1 MKILVRCLLI
11 FLSAGQIV
19 GQNLDSLYNSLI
31 ELNALSEKSSMEIQ
45 SQPPVK
51 CGFSVVADVKLN
63 FDKFTPE
70 QQYTI
75 SKILDRPELPLS
87 IVSPKGLFR
96 LHYTQTGPD
105 AVAYDVNEAA
115 AAFDSAYTYEVNIL
129 GYPSPSS
136 DNGAGGDNLYDVY
149 IKNLGPVYGIT
160 TPETHI
166 GSDRYTSYIRID
178 NDFDP
183 NNFYSSGIDGVK
195 VTAAHEFHHA
205 IQVSAYI
212 NRSSDRFYYEIT
224 STSMED
230 FVYDTIDDYVAYMP
244 AYFRNTDVSFSKS
257 QGNGYDLAV
266 WNLFLDQRF
275 KEDGENIG
283 KNIIKRSWEMMPQN
297 HAVRALSSAIEEAGY
312 SIRQEFN
319 NFAIWN
325 YFTNYRKKD
334 GEYYKDAASYP
345 PVVPMMSTNYNPP
358 EQSYVINSYPVS
370 NTYLRFLDDSE
381 GFSDT
386 LVVILTDADI
396 ADAIDNPNSEN
407 TFNYLL
413 SSEYVE
419 GSKKII
425 DNKYYSAISGEGAQY
440 IGEAD
445 IFNNEVAGT
454 LQLDRGE
461 IDYAFPQPF
470 NYKKHS
476 ILKIPAAKSLSDQ
489 AELNIYTTAMDLV
502 YTGKL
507 KINTLEK
514 VVVYWDGKDNNGN
527 QLPTGIY
534 IYATNSGDEIKKGK
548 ILILNE

>member
-1 MKILVRCLLI
+1 MKTLLRCLILVL
-11 FLSAGQIV
+11 FADQIA
-19 GQNLDSLYNSLI
+19 GQNLDSLYTSLI
-31 ELNALSEKSSMEIQ
+31 ELHSLSEKPLMEIQ

-63 FDKFTPE
+63 FDRFTKE
-70 QQYTI
+70 QQNTI
-75 SKILDRPELPLS
+75 AKILERPELPLS
-87 IVSPKGLFR
+87 VVSPKGFFR
-96 LHYTQTGPD
+96 IHYTETGPD

-129 GYPSPSS
+129 GYPPPSS
-136 DNGAGGDNLYDVY
+136 DNGEGGDNLYDVY

-166 GSDRYTSYIRID
+166 GNDRYTSYIRID

-205 IQVSAYI
+205 IQVSGYI

-244 AYFRNTDVSFSKS
+244 GYFRNTDVSFSKS

-275 KEDGENIG
+275 KEDGNNVG
-283 KNIIKRSWEMMPQN
+283 KNIIKRSWELMPQN
-297 HAVRALSSAIEEAGY
+297 QAVRAVVSALEEAGY
-312 SIRQEFN
+312 SFKQEFN
-319 NFAIWN
+319 NFGIWN
-325 YFTNYRKKD
+325 YFTNYRKKE

-345 PVVPMMSTNYNPP
+345 VIAPMMNTDFNPP

-381 GFSDT
+381 GFPDT
-386 LVVILTDADI
+386 LVVILTDGDI
-396 ADAIDNPNSEN
+396 ADAVDNPNSEN

-413 SSEYVE
+413 TSEYVE

-425 DNKYYSAISGEGAQY
+425 ENKYYSVISGEGAQY

-454 LQLDRGE
+454 VQLDRGE

-470 NYKKHS
+470 SYKEHS

-502 YTGKL
+502 YSGKL

-534 IYATNSGDEIKKGK
+534 LYATKSGDEIKKGK